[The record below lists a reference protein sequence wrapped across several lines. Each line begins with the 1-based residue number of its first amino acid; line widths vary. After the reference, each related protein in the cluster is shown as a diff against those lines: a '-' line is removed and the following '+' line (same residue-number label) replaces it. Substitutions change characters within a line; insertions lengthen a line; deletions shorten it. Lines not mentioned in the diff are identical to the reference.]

1 MMKLADYFTERDMAM
16 CSLAKQ
22 VGVDYGVVRL
32 PERKDFDL
40 TDAAHWAS
48 YLDGFM
54 RQGIRPWVIEPL
66 PNSLYDM
73 VKCGLPGAEEA
84 TEKIK
89 AILALMGRFH
99 LPVLCLNFMAHIG
112 WLRTSSNHPLRGG
125 ALGTAFRLEN
135 FVPQDDFSI
144 SAQQLWHNLSEFF
157 HEIVPVAE
165 KHDVR
170 LALHPDDPPVSAL
183 GGVSRIL
190 TSLEA
195 IDKAVHLVDSPCLGV
210 TLCQGCYSAMGEDI
224 NAVIRHFAGQDKL
237 FFVHFRDIC
246 GVRDNFYETFH
257 DDGQTD
263 MAQAIRTYA
272 EVGYDGPV
280 RVDHVPAMAG
290 EENGTPGYTRLGR
303 LYAIGYLKGLM
314 DGCETGNA
322 GCI

>member
-112 WLRTSSNHPLRGG
+112 WLRTSRCVVAPW
-125 ALGTAFRLEN
+125 APP
-135 FVPQDDFSI
+135 FVWRI
-144 SAQQLWHNLSEFF
+144 SYRKMIF
-157 HEIVPVAE
+157 P
-165 KHDVR
+165 
-170 LALHPDDPPVSAL
+170 SAPNNS
-183 GGVSRIL
+183 GITCPNSF
-190 TSLEA
+190 
-195 IDKAVHLVDSPCLGV
+195 
-210 TLCQGCYSAMGEDI
+210 M
-224 NAVIRHFAGQDKL
+224 KL
-237 FFVHFRDIC
+237 FLLQKSM
-246 GVRDNFYETFH
+246 TFAWH
-257 DDGQTD
+257 CTPT
-263 MAQAIRTYA
+263 IPLCLPL
-272 EVGYDGPV
+272 VGSV
-280 RVDHVPAMAG
+280 VS
-290 EENGTPGYTRLGR
+290 
-303 LYAIGYLKGLM
+303 
-314 DGCETGNA
+314 
-322 GCI
+322 